1 MQELGLEGGGV
12 RPGRSTLLHMQRPGL
27 KADHA
32 RQGCYTCQHLWDLGL
47 GPGLGRE
54 PGELHCLAA
63 APIEAQRVRA
73 GGRQG
78 CSTYVLGLG
87 MGQVGQ
93 VIAPA
98 GTYKSWDRV
107 YAMPSWARLQHLPVT
122 AGGPTSTC
130 KTQDLVGEL
139 WGSPCCATPPNDM
152 CESQD

>member
-1 MQELGLEGGGV
+1 M
-12 RPGRSTLLHMQRPGL
+12 
-27 KADHA
+27 
-32 RQGCYTCQHLWDLGL
+32 
-47 GPGLGRE
+47 
-54 PGELHCLAA
+54 
-63 APIEAQRVRA
+63 
-73 GGRQG
+73 
-78 CSTYVLGLG
+78 LGLG

-139 WGSPCCATPPNDM
+139 WGPPWCATPPNDM
-152 CESQD
+152 CESQDCGHTKLGKAVAPTDVHASRVCGWARLG